1 MAFKR
6 RYTKKKYKKAMKGG
20 ALRVPRGGF
29 VMPPALTK
37 VRKSIPVMT
46 RLGSDFSRALKSPSL
61 SNAGALMDS
70 TKTLVDIYAS
80 KAGVK
85 TTVNPK
91 GSPGFPKGKE
101 ELPNIV
107 RDSITKM
114 SGSNMVQTARKFRT
128 NIKTGAPSSA
138 SVNRCSK
145 NYGSTTSVRYNS
157 ERDADT
163 AKRNVMSVAFGFN
176 QKAFWLPTSPDTYFT
191 AREYSEFW
199 EAETTSV
206 PDTGTQQMYGLALN
220 QKNTFK
226 ISNSN
231 TYFPVKVKA
240 HLVASLDPSVD
251 PTQMRD
257 EVWNTSIGTQ
267 EESAIPEIYQLQ
279 AGSADNVQYTV
290 QCDTR
295 GNLKQSSF
303 FRNNQVI
310 LRTVSK
316 RLAPGDVWELTND
329 HSFGSGLDLYLVKET
344 SRTGSFN
351 PVGAYWVFE
360 LEGIQCEGVDKVS
373 GATYIGTS
381 PGAISWE
388 NKKTWSYVNTPSPA
402 INADGVVTQKA
413 FKIYENS
420 ILSGE
425 KLYNVSYAN
434 IGAPAEAIQMYIP
447 VVSDA
452 NRTYAQSAVD
462 QDITPPPEA
471 IVNNYYVMNDGETLV
486 DAEFTEENEI

>member
-1 MAFKR
+1 MAFR
-6 RYTKKKYKKAMKGG
+6 RKYSKKKYKKAKGG

-29 VMPPALTK
+29 VMPPSLTRIKTTIPVVTK
-37 VRKSIPVMT
+37 VGV
-46 RLGSDFSRALKSPSL
+46 DFSRALKSPSL
-61 SNAGALMDS
+61 ESAEALMDS
-70 TKTLVDIYAS
+70 TSKLIGIYS
-80 KAGVK
+80 DKAGVE

-91 GSPGFPKGKE
+91 ASPGFPKGKDS
-101 ELPNIV
+101 LPNIV
-107 RDSITKM
+107 RESNTRM

-128 NIKTGAPSSA
+128 NIKTGAPTSA
-138 SVNRCSK
+138 SIKRCAK
-145 NYGSTTSVRYNS
+145 NYGSTTSIRYDS

-163 AKRNVMSVAFGFN
+163 ARRNAMAVTFGFN
-176 QKAFWLPTSPDTYFT
+176 QKAFWLPTASDTYFT
-191 AREYSEFW
+191 ARQYSEFW

-206 PDTGTQQMYGLALN
+206 PETGTQQMYGLVLN
-220 QKNTFK
+220 QKNVFK

-240 HLVASLDPSVD
+240 HLVASMDPSVD
-251 PTQMRD
+251 PNQMRD
-257 EVWNTSIGTQ
+257 EVWNATVARQ
-267 EESAIPEIYQLQ
+267 QAIPFIYQYQ
-279 AGSADNVQYTV
+279 AGNANATQYTAM
-290 QCDTR
+290 CDTKA
-295 GNLKQSSF
+295 NLKQSDF

-310 LRTVSK
+310 LRTVQK

-344 SRTGSFN
+344 SRTGSLN

-388 NKKTWSYVNTPSPA
+388 NKKVWSYVNTPAPS

-425 KLYNVSYAN
+425 KRYNINYGN
-434 IGAPAEAIQMYIP
+434 IGAPSDDEAQMYIP

-452 NRTYAQSAVD
+452 NRTFAQSAVD
-462 QDITPPPEA
+462 QASETPPEA
-471 IVNNYYVMNDGETLV
+471 VVNNYYVMNDGETLV
-486 DAEFTEENEI
+486 DADFTEENET